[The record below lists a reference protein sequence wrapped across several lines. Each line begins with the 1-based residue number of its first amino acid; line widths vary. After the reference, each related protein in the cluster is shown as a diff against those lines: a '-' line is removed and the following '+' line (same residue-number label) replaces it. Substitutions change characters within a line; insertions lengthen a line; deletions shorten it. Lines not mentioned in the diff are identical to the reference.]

1 MTLTR
6 RQILTGGA
14 AAGVG
19 LAVVGTMPS
28 LGAGTAAAAAP
39 SSFPSNGRPND
50 GNDGGR
56 PFPPLQDDPNGILAL
71 PHGFAYTIAS
81 QVGQTDLA
89 FGQGKTPDFHD
100 GTAVVGADR
109 RSFTLIQNHEMTP
122 NMSAFGVPHVA
133 GTVYDPGSVNASG
146 CTVLTTDGRGNR
158 TDEWVGISGTVRN
171 CAGGATPWGTW
182 LTCEETFITAGAT
195 WSAGGATGAY
205 EKNHGYVFEVFPGR
219 SDQQLPK
226 PIKAFGRF
234 EHEAIAVEPNRTRAY
249 LTEDSSGPNGLV
261 YRWTAPRGV
270 RLGAGIANKLG
281 DTSGAFEAMQILLD
295 DGSVLPDVAYITSAQ
310 LGRPFKVAWTP
321 VPDREATGTPIRSQ
335 FADGTVT
342 RGKKFEGIWSAD
354 RGAYIVNSF
363 AFGATD
369 LPADATK
376 HDGMVWYY
384 DYDDETITLVTYFPH
399 NTLAEGEGP
408 TPRFQD
414 LLFDGPDNVS
424 VTPWGTLVLAEDGVR
439 ASHVLSA
446 VPGGPT
452 YAIARNQLANGTS
465 NGVSTF
471 SEFTGPTFSPDG
483 KVLFVNIQ
491 SPGITLAITG
501 PWSKYLG

>member
-1 MTLTR
+1 LGVTGNWDR
-6 RQILTGGA
+6 RLSRRTFIGLGGMSA
-14 AAGVG
+14 AALLLNPGRALSQASGSAGYGALVEDPGGVLDLPPG
-19 LAVVGTMPS
+19 FQYRVISEQGTRLS
-28 LGAGTAAAAAP
+28 NGAPVPGDFDGMAAFPGP
-39 SSFPSNGRPND
+39 SSN
-50 GNDGGR
+50 
-56 PFPPLQDDPNGILAL
+56 
-71 PHGFAYTIAS
+71 
-81 QVGQTDLA
+81 
-89 FGQGKTPDFHD
+89 
-100 GTAVVGADR
+100 TAVLVR
-109 RSFTLIQNHEMTP
+109 NHELRPSDLSPTGDDAP
-122 NMSAFGVPHVA
+122 
-133 GTVYDPGSVNASG
+133 VYDPVFGGNPYDPAAPGGTTGVVVN
-146 CTVLTTDGRGNR
+146 LDDR
-158 TDEWVGISGTVRN
+158 TEIEDFVTSSGTLNN

-195 WSAGGATGAY
+195 WSGGGATGAY
-205 EKNHGYVFEVFPGR
+205 EQNHGYVFEVFPGR
-219 SDQQLPK
+219 SGQQLPK

-270 RLGAGIANKLG
+270 RLGAGIANELG

-321 VPDREATGTPIRSQ
+321 VPDREATGTPIRGQ

-363 AFGATD
+363 AFGASD

-452 YAIARNQLANGTS
+452 YAIARNQLSNGTS
-465 NGVSTF
+465 NGVPTF